1 MKYKGGNHPLDHLA
15 ILPLFPSPYKH
26 FLCDS
31 HKNSRRGWY
40 EHFMAFCFYAGQL
53 FFSQYFAQVM
63 LCILSAILAIEIYLV
78 GSKNSSGC
86 LLDLTLCCIR
96 ELRVIL
102 TQSIKQNLYVKKL
115 KYHYQLEFPQFRR
128 VWCLPILQNI
138 NQRCYPPS
146 KVHIKVIIPT
156 FYFLSYL
163 VNHTN
168 VNTTHAINGDC
179 I

>member
-1 MKYKGGNHPLDHLA
+1 MWSIKVSNHPLDHLA
-15 ILPLFPSPYKH
+15 ILPLFPSSYKL
-26 FLCDS
+26 FLCES
-31 HKNSRRGWY
+31 HKNSRCCWY

-53 FFSQYFAQVM
+53 FFPQYFAQVM
-63 LCILSAILAIEIYLV
+63 LCIFSAILAIAIYLV
-78 GSKNSSGC
+78 GSKNSSGSLRSYS
-86 LLDLTLCCIR
+86 LLYQR
-96 ELRVIL
+96 A
-102 TQSIKQNLYVKKL
+102 QSYSQNLYVKKL

-128 VWCLPILQNI
+128 VWYLPILLNI